1 MSAPVKSLV
10 SDELDSVVSA
20 LCARYPTRRRSEVE
34 RLVGDVY
41 DQLAENASIT
51 AHFIPL
57 TLNRSRR
64 ALAQTSE
71 GE

>member
-10 SDELDSVVSA
+10 SDELDGVVST
-20 LCARYPTRRRSEVE
+20 LCARFPTRRRSEIE
-34 RLVGDVY
+34 RLVSDVY
-41 DQLAENASIT
+41 DQLATNASIT
-51 AHFIPL
+51 AHLIPL

-64 ALAQTSE
+64 ALNPMTE

>member
-10 SDELDSVVSA
+10 GDELDGVVSA
-20 LCARYPTRRRSEVE
+20 LCARYPTRRRDEVE
-34 RLVGDVY
+34 RLVAGVY
-41 DQLAENASIT
+41 DQLAVNASIT
-51 AHFIPL
+51 AHLIPL

-64 ALAQTSE
+64 ALSGMSK